1 MSSLRALRVLREE
14 SDSDVRSATVSNM
27 KCLNLIPAPRRAAR
41 ARQARIRTWSVA
53 LGAYALAAAAG
64 YVACYAYPDTDQTA
78 LLRDTRA
85 VTEELR
91 DSSRQMR
98 TARNQVAETAGKV
111 AIARSVRNHP
121 DWSLLLAM
129 LADSLADQIVLER
142 CALLPVDP
150 PPAAGGGAGAAG
162 PAGASPAATPG
173 QGPRAFRFDLA
184 GLARS
189 QTAVSQFV
197 LRLEKARVFDEVRLV
212 QTSRKTFLKADAVAF
227 QLECSLT
234 GKKEAKP

>member
-1 MSSLRALRVLREE
+1 V
-14 SDSDVRSATVSNM
+14 
-27 KCLNLIPAPRRAAR
+27 KCLDLIPAPRRQAR
-41 ARQARIRTWSVA
+41 ARRTRIRTWSLV
-53 LGAYALAAAAG
+53 LGVYALTTAAG
-64 YVACYAYPDTDQTA
+64 YVACFAYPDSGQTA

-91 DSSRQMR
+91 AASREMR
-98 TARNQVAETAGKV
+98 AVRAQVAEAAGRL

-150 PPAAGGGAGAAG
+150 PAAAG
-162 PAGASPAATPG
+162 PAPAATPA
-173 QGPRAFRFDLA
+173 QSPRAFRFDLT

-212 QTSRKTFLKADAVAF
+212 QTSRKPFLKGEAVAF